1 MVCNRCRMVVKTE
14 LEKLGL
20 QPLSVN
26 LGEIELA
33 EKPTSGQLSALK
45 DNLSA
50 LGFELIDDK
59 KGRTIEKI
67 KNLVIELIHHAEEQT
82 KLKYSEYLSQKL
94 NRDYSSLSKLFS
106 EVEGLTI
113 EQYIINQKI
122 EKVKELL
129 VYDEL
134 SLSEIAWRLGY
145 SSVAHLSAQF
155 KKVSGLT
162 PSFYKDKGMH
172 QRKGLDEVGK

>member
-1 MVCNRCRMVVKTE
+1 MVVKTE

-33 EKPTSGQLSALK
+33 EKPTSGQMSALK

-67 KNLVIELIHHAEEQT
+67 KKSRYRTHPSRRRANQT
-82 KLKYSEYLSQKL
+82 Q
-94 NRDYSSLSKLFS
+94 
-106 EVEGLTI
+106 I
-113 EQYIINQKI
+113 
-122 EKVKELL
+122 
-129 VYDEL
+129 
-134 SLSEIAWRLGY
+134 
-145 SSVAHLSAQF
+145 
-155 KKVSGLT
+155 
-162 PSFYKDKGMH
+162 
-172 QRKGLDEVGK
+172 QRIPFPET

>member
-94 NRDYSSLSKLFS
+94 KRDYSSHSKLF
-106 EVEGLTI
+106 T
-113 EQYIINQKI
+113 
-122 EKVKELL
+122 
-129 VYDEL
+129 
-134 SLSEIAWRLGY
+134 
-145 SSVAHLSAQF
+145 
-155 KKVSGLT
+155 
-162 PSFYKDKGMH
+162 
-172 QRKGLDEVGK
+172 